1 MPVDVAVLGAG
12 AWGTALA
19 LELARC
25 GHRVALW
32 HPSPERAEAMQRRR
46 ENADYLPGIPF
57 PEGVTATADLAEA
70 VAECPRLVFAVPSD
84 VLRQVAAEAAPY
96 VAPSARVVC
105 ATKGLEVDSGKLM
118 HQVLEEALAAPGSV
132 SPAEEAPGQRD
143 RSDRVATVAVLS
155 GPSFA
160 QEVAEGKPTA
170 VTLAA
175 ERLVEAEAMADW
187 FRCGPGALAPE
198 GEGRRLTGGAVR
210 VYSSDDRVGIEL
222 GGAVKNVIAIAAGI
236 ADGLELG
243 YNSRAALITRGL
255 AEMARLGE
263 AWGGRAE
270 TFAGLAGLGDLVL
283 TCTGPLSRNYQLGE
297 RLGAGTPLAEVDPVL
312 WRRAEG
318 VRTAR
323 ALHQRARALGVD
335 MPIAEQVY
343 RVLYEGEAPHEAVA
357 ALLQRRPKPEQPANT
372 GGGA

>member
-1 MPVDVAVLGAG
+1 MTAEVAVIGAG

-19 LELARC
+19 MELVRC
-25 GHRVALW
+25 GHRVILW
-32 HPSPERAEAMQRRR
+32 HPSQERAGAMQRRR
-46 ENADYLPGIPF
+46 ENADYLPGISL
-57 PEGVTATADLAEA
+57 PEGITVTADLAHA
-70 VAECPRLVFAVPSD
+70 LGGCPRVVFAVPSSA
-84 VLRQVAAEAAPY
+84 LRQAATDAAPHLASS
-96 VAPSARVVC
+96 VQVVC
-105 ATKGLEVDSGKLM
+105 ATKGLEAETGSLM
-118 HQVLEEALAAPGSV
+118 HEVLEEVLG
-132 SPAEEAPGQRD
+132 GCD
-143 RSDRVATVAVLS
+143 ATVAILS

-170 VTLAA
+170 VTVAG
-175 ERLVEAEAMADW
+175 ERLEVAEALADW
-187 FRCGPGALAPE
+187 FRCGPGALRSEPE
-198 GEGRRLTGGAVR
+198 GGRRLSGGTVR
-210 VYSSDDRVGIEL
+210 VYSSDDRVGVEL

-236 ADGLELG
+236 ADGLDLG
-243 YNSRAALITRGL
+243 YNARAALITRGL

-297 RLGAGTPLAEVDPVL
+297 RLGAGTPLAQVDALL

-318 VRTAR
+318 VRTAQ
-323 ALHQRARALGVD
+323 ALHQKARALGVD

-357 ALLQRRPKPEQPANT
+357 ALLQRRPKPEHPPVPDGDA
-372 GGGA
+372 